1 MDNAVSDQ
9 AVECSRTDAPPAR
22 GWLSRERTL
31 ALALLVATAVT
42 FYLCYLIVQPFLP
55 ALAWALA
62 LAVVAGPFHTA
73 IARRIPRPG
82 VAAAL
87 AVAAVTLLIMGP
99 VALVSQ
105 RLVSEASR
113 AAEQVQQVAQ
123 EGWSALERMPVI
135 APVLRWADAG
145 VDVGAVAEQ
154 AGAAVTSAS
163 GAILSGSIWVA
174 MQTFITVFLLFY
186 FFRDR
191 RVTERFIRG
200 LMPLSE
206 IETEAMFRRVA
217 ETIRATVFGSLVV
230 AVVQGALGG
239 LMFWLLGLPAA
250 LFWGLV
256 MALLATIPVLG
267 TFLVWGPA
275 ALFLALGGSWGK
287 AILLTAWGV
296 VAIGFID
303 NLLYPVLVGSTLRM
317 HPVPV
322 FFSLIGGLALYGAAG
337 LILGPLT
344 LAVAM
349 SLIDIWRSRTANG
362 RAAEAP
368 VATDADAGAGSART
382 QSPPVGATA

>member
-1 MDNAVSDQ
+1 
-9 AVECSRTDAPPAR
+9 
-22 GWLSRERTL
+22 
-31 ALALLVATAVT
+31 
-42 FYLCYLIVQPFLP
+42 
-55 ALAWALA
+55 
-62 LAVVAGPFHTA
+62 
-73 IARRIPRPG
+73 
-82 VAAAL
+82 
-87 AVAAVTLLIMGP
+87 
-99 VALVSQ
+99 
-105 RLVSEASR
+105 
-113 AAEQVQQVAQ
+113 
-123 EGWSALERMPVI
+123 MPVI

-145 VDVGAVAEQ
+145 VDVGALTEK

-174 MQTFITVFLLFY
+174 MQLFITVFLLFY

-191 RVTERFIRG
+191 RAAERLIRG

-206 IETEAMFRRVA
+206 IEAEAMFRRVA

-230 AVVQGALGG
+230 AAVQGFLGG

-256 MALLATIPVLG
+256 MGLLATIPVLG

-287 AILLTAWGV
+287 ALLLTAWGA
-296 VAIGFID
+296 VAIGLID
-303 NLLYPVLVGSTLRM
+303 NLLYPVLVGSTLRL

-322 FFSLIGGLALYGAAG
+322 FFSLVGGLALYGAAG

-349 SLIDIWRSRTANG
+349 SLIDIWRSRTAHG

-368 VATDADAGAGSART
+368 VGPSAADAGAGSART
-382 QSPPVGATA
+382 QSPAVRATA